1 MIGLKKL
8 GLILITC
15 SIIMAFSG
23 VYRGI
28 QTPIQVEN
36 LPITTVSTPMLIHID
51 EIEIDQTD
59 SFLNAIAFSESSNR
73 YKVINRFGYMG
84 KYQFH
89 KQTLKDLGYKV
100 SKKEFLNS
108 PQLQEQAM
116 MDLLSS
122 NKKSLGYRIQ
132 KWEGKIIQGIEIT
145 ESGILAA
152 AHLGG
157 VRNVINFIENGQ
169 DFKDGNGTSVVK
181 YLTKFSG
188 YNIKI
193 E

>member
-1 MIGLKKL
+1 MTGLKKL
-8 GLILITC
+8 LIGLVTC
-15 SIIMAFSG
+15 SIIMAFSN
-23 VYRGI
+23 VYRGL
-28 QTPIQVEN
+28 QTPLEVEN
-36 LPITTVSTPMLIHID
+36 LPITNVSTPMLISIP

-59 SFLNAIAFSESSNR
+59 SFLDAIAHSESSNR
-73 YKVINRFGYMG
+73 YKVTNRFGYMG

-100 SKKEFLNS
+100 SRKEFLNS
-108 PQLQEQAM
+108 PELQEQAM

-122 NKKSLGYRIQ
+122 NKQALGSRIQ
-132 KWEGKIIQGIEIT
+132 RWEGRRVKGVRIT

-157 VRNVINFIENGQ
+157 VGNLIKFMENDE
-169 DFKDGNGTSVVK
+169 DFKDGNGTSIVK

-188 YNIKI
+188 YNISV

>member
-1 MIGLKKL
+1 MTGLKKL

-15 SIIMAFSG
+15 SIIMAFTS
-23 VYRGI
+23 VYREL
-28 QTPIQVEN
+28 QTPLQVKN
-36 LPITTVSTPMLIHID
+36 LPITPVSTPMLISIP

-59 SFLNAIAFSESSNR
+59 SFLDAIANAESSNR
-73 YKVINRFGYMG
+73 YKVTNRFGYMG

-89 KQTLKDLGYKV
+89 KQTLKSLGYKV

-108 PQLQEQAM
+108 PELQERAM
-116 MDLLSS
+116 MDLLLS
-122 NKKSLGYRIQ
+122 NKRALGSRIN
-132 KWEGKIIQGIEIT
+132 KWEGRKVKGKRIT

-157 VRNVINFIENGQ
+157 VGNVIKFMEDGD
-169 DFKDGNGTSVVK
+169 DFKDGNGTSIIK
-181 YLTKFSG
+181 YLTLFSG
-188 YNIKI
+188 YNIKV

>member
-1 MIGLKKL
+1 MTGLKKL

-15 SIIMAFSG
+15 SIIMAFSN

-28 QTPIQVEN
+28 QTPLQVKN
-36 LPITTVSTPMLIHID
+36 LPITPVSTPMLIHID
-51 EIEIDQTD
+51 EIDIDQTD
-59 SFLNAIAFSESSNR
+59 SFLDAIAFSESSNR
-73 YKVINRFGYMG
+73 YKVTNRWGYMG

-132 KWEGKIIQGIEIT
+132 KWEGKRIQGTRIT

-157 VRNVINFIENGQ
+157 VGNLIRFMENGE
-169 DFKDGNGTSVVK
+169 DFKDGNGTSIVK

-188 YNIKI
+188 YNIKV

>member
-15 SIIMAFSG
+15 SGIMAFTN

-36 LPITTVSTPMLIHID
+36 LPITSVSTPMLIHID
-51 EIEIDQTD
+51 EVEIDQTD
-59 SFLNAIAFSESSNR
+59 SFLDAIAFSESSNR
-73 YKVINRFGYMG
+73 YKVTNRWGYMG

-100 SKKEFLNS
+100 SKREFLNS
-108 PQLQEQAM
+108 PELQEQAM
-116 MDLLSS
+116 MDLLLS
-122 NKKSLGYRIQ
+122 NKKALGYRIQ
-132 KWEGKIIQGIEIT
+132 KWEGKIIEGIEIT

-157 VRNVINFIENGQ
+157 VGNLINFMENGE
-169 DFKDGNGTSVVK
+169 DFKDANGTSLVK

-188 YNIKI
+188 YNIKV

>member
-51 EIEIDQTD
+51 EIEIDETD
-59 SFLNAIAFSESSNR
+59 SFLDAIAFSESSNR
-73 YKVINRFGYMG
+73 YKITNRWGYMG

-108 PQLQEQAM
+108 PELQERAM

-157 VRNVINFIENGQ
+157 VGNVINFMENGE

>member
-1 MIGLKKL
+1 MTGLKKL

-15 SIIMAFSG
+15 SIIMAFSN

-28 QTPIQVEN
+28 QTPVQVKN
-36 LPITTVSTPMLIHID
+36 LPITPVSTPILIHID
-51 EIEIDQTD
+51 EIDIDQTD
-59 SFLNAIAFSESSNR
+59 SFLDAIAFSESSNR
-73 YKVINRFGYMG
+73 YKVTNRWGYMG

-100 SKKEFLNS
+100 SKKKFLNS

-116 MDLLSS
+116 MDLLLS
-122 NKKSLGYRIQ
+122 NKRALGSRIQ
-132 KWEGKIIQGIEIT
+132 KWEGKRIQGTRIT

-157 VRNVINFIENGQ
+157 VGNLIRFMENGE
-169 DFKDGNGTSVVK
+169 DFKDGNGTSIVK

-188 YNIKI
+188 YNIKV